1 MKQQAN
7 LIRAGQVIEHEG
19 RRWTVLKQQII
30 TPGKGGAFIQVEMR
44 DLKSGNKTNER
55 WRTAD
60 TVERL
65 TTEEKEYTYSYSD
78 GTNLVLMDP
87 DTYEEAHVPAD
98 LMGDS
103 APFLQDQMK
112 LVVDLV
118 EGEPVA
124 IHLPSSV
131 VLEVVEADPVVKGQT
146 ASSSYKPARAVE
158 RREDQRA
165 AVHRGRRAHRRPHRG
180 RQLRGAREGLMAF
193 RLSPHLT
200 VMANAAQ
207 KASKRLLRDFAEVE
221 QLQVSVKGPS
231 DFVSQADIRA
241 EQTLKEELTKA
252 RPGYSFLMEESG
264 ASGSE
269 NWTWRWIVDPLD
281 GTTNFLHGIPHWA
294 ISIGLQRRLPDGTSE
309 IQAGVIYAPA
319 ADEMFWAE
327 KGTGAFM
334 NERRLRVS
342 ARREMNEA
350 VFATGIPFGA
360 VSAPRQRAFSRTAA
374 ILMPQ
379 VAGIRRFGAAA
390 LDLAWVAHGRFDGY
404 WELGVKPWD
413 IAAGELLVREA
424 GGYVT
429 DVDDGSPLETANIVS
444 GNPHLHPKLRTI
456 VAEGMQPSA

>member
-87 DTYEEAHVPAD
+87 DTYEEAHVPAE

-146 ASSSYKPARAVE
+146 ASSSYKPARLSNGVKTNVPPFIEAGERIVVRTEDATYVE
-158 RREDQRA
+158 RA
-165 AVHRGRRAHRRPHRG
+165 
-180 RQLRGAREGLMAF
+180 
-193 RLSPHLT
+193 
-200 VMANAAQ
+200 
-207 KASKRLLRDFAEVE
+207 
-221 QLQVSVKGPS
+221 KG
-231 DFVSQADIRA
+231 
-241 EQTLKEELTKA
+241 
-252 RPGYSFLMEESG
+252 
-264 ASGSE
+264 
-269 NWTWRWIVDPLD
+269 
-281 GTTNFLHGIPHWA
+281 
-294 ISIGLQRRLPDGTSE
+294 
-309 IQAGVIYAPA
+309 
-319 ADEMFWAE
+319 
-327 KGTGAFM
+327 
-334 NERRLRVS
+334 
-342 ARREMNEA
+342 
-350 VFATGIPFGA
+350 
-360 VSAPRQRAFSRTAA
+360 
-374 ILMPQ
+374 
-379 VAGIRRFGAAA
+379 
-390 LDLAWVAHGRFDGY
+390 
-404 WELGVKPWD
+404 
-413 IAAGELLVREA
+413 
-424 GGYVT
+424 
-429 DVDDGSPLETANIVS
+429 
-444 GNPHLHPKLRTI
+444 
-456 VAEGMQPSA
+456 